1 MKQFALLSFLLLVG
15 MFGRSQNHMTK
26 KDSILNKI
34 TFSGDFRFRVE
45 QDWNSLKSDG
55 TYRADRSRL
64 RYRLRVG
71 FTYQINS
78 WSKFG
83 ANIRTGLL
91 DKQQDPQ
98 LTLGDGFE
106 NGILPIGFY
115 KLYFKINKNGNTL
128 LLGKN
133 EFPFEKNNEL
143 FWSDHVCPE
152 GIYIHKK
159 LKFNSNLISTIG
171 IGAGHFILN
180 SQGKSFDMD
189 SYLQGAQITSSF
201 FEDRLNVNPAFYYLN
216 KISDVPD
223 GFGTF
228 NMNYAIFNLG
238 ANGTLLKKCKLK
250 WTFDYY
256 MNMIDYSQNENITD
270 VMKNE
275 VQGYSA
281 SLSYGALNN
290 RRDWLVMLTYANMGR
305 YSAVDY
311 FAQNDWA
318 RWDYSSNGSKDG
330 RLTNFQGIRF
340 TMGYAIR
347 KKFILKL
354 NYYKVEQLKS
364 LNVSKETGD
373 RIRLD
378 LDIKF

>member
-1 MKQFALLSFLLLVG
+1 MKQFALLNLLLLIG
-15 MFGRSQNHMTK
+15 IFGRTQDQTTK
-26 KDSILNKI
+26 RDSILSRI
-34 TFSGDFRFRVE
+34 TFSGDFRFRAE

-55 TYRADRSRL
+55 SFRANRSRL

-71 FTYQINS
+71 FAYQINS

-106 NGILPIGFY
+106 NGVLPIGFY
-115 KLYFKINKNGNTL
+115 KLYFKIDNHGNTL
-128 LLGKN
+128 VLGKN

-143 FWSDHVCPE
+143 FWSDHVCAE
-152 GIYIHKK
+152 GIFIRKK
-159 LKFNSNLISTIG
+159 IKFNSNLISTFG
-171 IGAGHFILN
+171 IGAGHFILG

-189 SYLQGAQITSSF
+189 SYLQGVQITSSF
-201 FEDRLNVNPAFYYLN
+201 LKDRLNVNPAFYYLN
-216 KISDVPD
+216 KISNVPD

-228 NMNYAIFNLG
+228 NMNYAIFNLS
-238 ANGTLLKKCKLK
+238 ANGELLKSHKLK

-256 MNMIDYSQNENITD
+256 KNLNDYSQNENITAA
-270 VMKNE
+270 MKNE

-281 SLSYGALNN
+281 SLSYGALMN
-290 RRDWLVMLTYANMGR
+290 RKDWLVMLSYAHMGA

-318 RWDYSSNGSKDG
+318 RWDYLDGGSKDG

-340 TMGYAIR
+340 TAGYVIR
-347 KKFILKL
+347 KNFTLKL

-364 LNVSKETGD
+364 VNSSKETGD